1 MLTAGAVTTRYE
13 FDPVLDTL
21 TPLVEV
27 YDVDHASMPAWSAD
41 PGSIWSA
48 DPIGD
53 SWTQTD
59 TYTEGGSTYT
69 VFAQPG
75 TGDLYAFLTSD
86 VGGTTSYSI
95 TGKAH
100 IEDQPD
106 VGGQL
111 ASGAF
116 DLANYTQVSGG
127 LGYLGVQD
135 FAGTDTLT
143 VKVYYDEDA
152 DVATATAEVTQTATI
167 TVNEVN
173 DPPTVSGPVTLSA
186 IDEDTASRTW
196 TDEVGK

>member
-1 MLTAGAVTTRYE
+1 MTVGSNYRSISENATTQTMQSLVRYADVQTDGTGYYAEIPGGGYHQVEAEGLPVFEATAGEVTTRYA

-116 DLANYTQVSGG
+116 DLANYT
-127 LGYLGVQD
+127 
-135 FAGTDTLT
+135 
-143 VKVYYDEDA
+143 
-152 DVATATAEVTQTATI
+152 
-167 TVNEVN
+167 
-173 DPPTVSGPVTLSA
+173 LSL
-186 IDEDTASRTW
+186 IHI
-196 TDEVGK
+196 